1 MKTIYY
7 LKFYIRGVAEPILYE
22 VTKEESDR
30 VEAELAY
37 PSALAPSRF
46 IEFETVTGRVV
57 NVNPSYILMCWALFE
72 SQVRVPRIR
81 VDEEEA
87 LAERERVLFW
97 VDSLDNPLIYDD
109 VNIEEIG
116 RAARRMQDLEP
127 VEN

>member
-87 LAERERVLFW
+87 LAEREVERIAR
-97 VDSLDNPLIYDD
+97 SLERTGSTLSVRNRY
-109 VNIEEIG
+109 G
-116 RAARRMQDLEP
+116 RLLN
-127 VEN
+127 VI